1 MSDESNCSTSHTPES
16 SSQKRGRSKVTLNS
30 VLMVVVAIWRS
41 YKLISRL
48 IEFFRELTD

>member
-1 MSDESNCSTSHTPES
+1 MSVESNSSSSHTPES
-16 SSQKRGRSKVTLNS
+16 SSQKRGRFKVTLKP

-48 IEFFRELTD
+48 IEFVKEFMD